1 MEAALEEILKMVQL
15 INEKMDRQS
24 VNISENI
31 RELQEMNRRLAA
43 LEAKRSRKSKAVH
56 ALPTDQRLPETSL
69 ELPQDPQVMMSSS
82 PNVALIAQVEV
93 QPQPSTTLEH
103 LPSAQIAATACLT
116 IADAADTSL
125 ETKSLSETNNCSS
138 PAVST
143 DVDQSNH
150 SEAPQASATF
160 QHFDLYH
167 WPLFVLTGMLLPRI
181 KGAGSVILQFDPGG
195 VC

>member
-31 RELQEMNRRLAA
+31 RELQETNRRLAT
-43 LEAKRSRKSKAVH
+43 LDAKHSRKSKAVH
-56 ALPTDQRLPETSL
+56 ALPTDQRLLETSL

-82 PNVALIAQVEV
+82 PNVAVIAQVEV

-125 ETKSLSETNNCSS
+125 DTK
-138 PAVST
+138 
-143 DVDQSNH
+143 
-150 SEAPQASATF
+150 F
-160 QHFDLYH
+160 
-167 WPLFVLTGMLLPRI
+167 
-181 KGAGSVILQFDPGG
+181 
-195 VC
+195 